1 MEDLARTVSII
12 LFIPVIAAPLTFLL
26 VWRIR
31 KQWIM
36 VLSLPISIVA
46 AVLGLFLLLSEIGTA
61 ARAMGLWG
69 LLFAL
74 GTWKIMWQYARKN
87 VSHDGENQ

>member
-12 LFIPVIAAPLTFLL
+12 LFFPVIAAPLTFLL

-31 KQWIM
+31 KHWIM
-36 VLSLPISIVA
+36 VFSLPISIVGA
-46 AVLGLFLLLSEIGTA
+46 ALGLFLLLSEIGTV

-74 GTWKIMWQYARKN
+74 GTWKIMWQYARRN
-87 VSHDGENQ
+87 MSHDGESR